1 MADFLHPENDFL
13 KKVIAIIEENL
24 ADEHF
29 EVPDLAQQLNM
40 SRSNLL
46 RKVKSL
52 TGLSVSVFIRQVR
65 LYHAKELLKDEALT
79 VSEIS
84 FKVGFNS
91 TSYFTKCFRETFGYP
106 PGEEKSQVADETDA
120 LAGEEK
126 RGKSKAK
133 LLVVIAA
140 LIVIVAAVLITKESN
155 ELIALD
161 KSIAVLP
168 FKNDS
173 EDSSNLYIIN
183 GLMETILDNLQKIED
198 LDVTSRTT
206 VEKYRDAV
214 KTIPELSRELD
225 VSYFVE
231 GSGQKIGNQI
241 LLTIQLIDAK
251 NDRHIWSQQYQ
262 REVTDI
268 FQLQQEVAKNIADK
282 IQVIITPEER
292 KRIEMIPTENAVA
305 YDYYLKGL
313 DLTKNM
319 KTSEGLNE
327 AISYF
332 KQAIEEDP
340 RFALAHAYIAIC
352 YYYLDIFQADKKYGI
367 EINTYADKA
376 LLFDE
381 ELAESLIAK
390 ALFYM
395 QDEQY
400 ELSAQYFEKVLIYS
414 PNSGWVH
421 NRLSDIYADYLPN
434 TEQYLMHALQGIRY
448 AISDQDSVEASYTYL
463 HLGNA
468 LVETGFIREAEQ
480 YIQKSLAY
488 NSENRFSEY
497 LYIYLKLAQNFNL
510 KRTKGDLIRLLEK
523 DTMRLDIIQEIGKVC
538 YTMNEYE
545 EAWKYYRKFL
555 RIKEMFNLDIYNSE
569 DIHIAY
575 VLDKLGRKQEAENF
589 YSKFLNYAE
598 NDPTIYR
605 DLNMCSYYAAKG
617 ELEKGMEYFK
627 GFTDERDYFY
637 WLILFL
643 DKDPVILNLSEQ
655 PDFDQTLK
663 TITEN
668 FWIQHQELRELLE
681 EEGVLKK

>member
-13 KKVIAIIEENL
+13 RKVIAIVEQNL

-52 TGLSVSVFIRQVR
+52 SRLSVSVFIRQVR
-65 LYHAKELLKDEALT
+65 LHHAKQLLRDDSLT
-79 VSEIS
+79 ISEVS

-106 PGEEKSQVADETDA
+106 PGEEKNHVLEDTDT
-120 LAGEEK
+120 LVYK
-126 RGKSKAK
+126 GKGGRSTTK
-133 LLVVIAA
+133 LLVLIGA
-140 LIVIVAAVLITKESN
+140 LIAIVSAVLLIRESD
-155 ELIALD
+155 ELIELD

-173 EDSSNLYIIN
+173 DDSSNVYIIN

-206 VEKYRDAV
+206 VEKYRDAA
-214 KTIPELSRELD
+214 KTIPELSRELN

-241 LLTIQLIDAK
+241 VLTIQLIDAK
-251 NDRHIWSQQYQ
+251 NDRHIWSQQYK
-262 REVTDI
+262 REATDI

-282 IQVIITPEER
+282 IEVVVTPEER
-292 KRIEMIPTENAVA
+292 KRIEKIPTDNAVA
-305 YDYYLKGL
+305 YDYYLKGR
-313 DLTKNM
+313 DLTQNM
-319 KTSEGLNE
+319 KTPEGLSE

-332 KQAIEEDP
+332 EKAIEEDP

-352 YYYLDIFQADKKYGI
+352 YYYLDIHQADKKYGQ

-376 LLFDE
+376 LLYDDE
-381 ELAESLIAK
+381 LSESLIAK
-390 ALFYM
+390 ALFYW
-395 QDEQY
+395 QDQQY
-400 ELSAQYFEKVLIYS
+400 ELAASYFEKVLTFS

-434 TEQYLMHALQGIRY
+434 TEQYLKHALKGIRY
-448 AISDQDSVEASYTYL
+448 TISDQDSVEASYSYL

-468 LVETGFIREAEQ
+468 LVETGFIKEAEL
-480 YIQKSLAY
+480 YVQKSLAY
-488 NSENRFSEY
+488 NPENRFSEY
-497 LYIYLKLAQNFNL
+497 LYIYLKLAQNFDL
-510 KRTKGDLIRLLEK
+510 KRTKQELITLWEK
-523 DTMRLDIIQEIGKVC
+523 DTMRLDIIQEIAKVS
-538 YTMNEYE
+538 YTMEDYE
-545 EAWKYYRKFL
+545 EAWKYYDKYL
-555 RIKEMFNLDIYNSE
+555 RLKEMFNLNIYNSE
-569 DIHIAY
+569 DINIAY
-575 VLDKLGRKQEAENF
+575 VLDQLERKEEAELF
-589 YSKFLNYAE
+589 YEKFLNYAE

-605 DLNMCSYYAAKG
+605 DLSMSAYFSAKG
-617 ELEKGMEYFK
+617 EVEKGMEYFK
-627 GFTDERDYFY
+627 AFTDEKGYFY

-643 DKDPVILNLSEQ
+643 DKDPVILKLSEH
-655 PDFDQTLK
+655 PDFEQTLK

-668 FWIQHQELRELLE
+668 FWTQHQELRKMLE
-681 EEGVLKK
+681 EEGVI

>member
-13 KKVIAIIEENL
+13 QKVIAIIEENL

-52 TGLSVSVFIRQVR
+52 SGLSVSVFIRQVR
-65 LYHAKELLKDEALT
+65 LHHAKQLLRDDSLT
-79 VSEIS
+79 ISEVS

-106 PGEEKSQVADETDA
+106 PGEEKSQIVEETDT
-120 LAGEEK
+120 LIGEGK
-126 RGKSKAK
+126 RLKAK
-133 LLVVIAA
+133 WLLIIGSLIAA
-140 LIVIVAAVLITKESN
+140 ISLILMAKESTGFV
-155 ELIALD
+155 ELD

-173 EDSSNLYIIN
+173 NDSSNVYIIN

-206 VEKYRDAV
+206 VEKYRGVV
-214 KTIPELSRELD
+214 KTIPELSRELN

-251 NDRHIWSQQYQ
+251 NDRHIWSQQYE
-262 REVTDI
+262 REASDI
-268 FQLQQEVAKNIADK
+268 FKIQQEVAKKIAVK
-282 IQVIITPEER
+282 IQAIVTPEER
-292 KRIEMIPTENAVA
+292 KRIEKIPTENAVA
-305 YDYYLKGL
+305 YDNYLKGL

-319 KTSEGLNE
+319 KTPDGLDE

-332 KQAIEEDP
+332 EKAIVEDP
-340 RFALAHAYIAIC
+340 QFALAHAYIAIC
-352 YYYLDIFQADKKYGI
+352 YYYLDIFQVDKQYSL

-381 ELAESLIAK
+381 ELPESLIAK

-400 ELSAQYFEKVLIYS
+400 ELSAKFFDKVLSYS

-421 NRLSDIYADYLPN
+421 NRLSDIYADYIPN
-434 TEQYLMHALQGIRY
+434 TEQYLKHAIQGIQY

-468 LVETGFIREAEQ
+468 LVETGFINESEQ
-480 YIQKSLAY
+480 YIQKSLMF
-488 NSENRFSEY
+488 NPENRFSEY

-510 KRTKGDLIRLLEK
+510 KRTRQELISLLEK
-523 DTMRLDIIQEIGKVC
+523 DTMRLDIIQEIGKVS
-538 YTMNEYE
+538 YTMEEYDV
-545 EAWKYYRKFL
+545 AWEYYKKFL

-575 VLDKLGRKQEAENF
+575 VLERLGRKEEADG
-589 YSKFLNYAE
+589 YYQKFLTYAE
-598 NDPTIYR
+598 NDPTIYH
-605 DLNMCSYYAAKG
+605 DLNMCSYFAAKG
-617 ELEKGMEYFK
+617 EVETAMEYFK
-627 GFTDERDYFY
+627 SFTDKSDYFY

-643 DKDPVILNLSEQ
+643 DKDPIILKLSDHD
-655 PDFDQTLK
+655 DFNQTLK

-668 FWIQHQELRELLE
+668 FWIQHMEMRKLLE
-681 EEGVLKK
+681 EEGVI